1 MQNADGFYRALASR
15 DPRFDGIFYVGV
27 STTGIYCRPI
37 CSARTPGR
45 DRCTFFASP
54 AAAEKAGFRA
64 CFRCR
69 PELAPGRSHQDALP
83 RLVSNAVDRIEQGFL
98 NEHDVDR
105 LASEL
110 GVTGRHLRR
119 AMARQIGV
127 TPVELAQS
135 RRLALAKRLLQD
147 TRLGLAEVAFASG
160 FQSVR
165 RFNALFRA
173 RFDRSPSDLRRQ
185 HGTAEPAPRTLSLR
199 LDYRPPL
206 ELPALLAFLRDRAIP
221 GVERVAEGSYR
232 RVVEIDG
239 QTGTVAVGPDP
250 QRPALWVNVSLS
262 LLGVFPP
269 QAGRPAWGPRLMKLA
284 ARLRHLFDLD
294 AQPHAI
300 AEVLLRDP
308 RLAPLVRR
316 RPGLRVPG
324 SLDPFETTVRAV
336 LGQQVSVRAATTLAG
351 RLAARF
357 GRPIQGEDPLLT
369 HRFPT
374 AAELARAPVE
384 AIAAIG
390 LPRARAQSVQAVAAA
405 FAAGG
410 LDLDDPEALTA
421 QLVALPGIG
430 PWTASYV
437 AMRAARQPDAFPA
450 SDLGIRRALGNIGA
464 REAEAR
470 SQRWRPFRSYA
481 VLHLWTS
488 LPAPSAPSAPS
499 APLEGDTR

>member
-1 MQNADGFYRALASR
+1 MPNADGFYTALAAR

-27 STTGIYCRPI
+27 STTGVYCRPI

-45 DRCTFFASP
+45 DRCTFFDSP

-83 RLVSNAVDRIEQGFL
+83 RLVGRAVDRIEQGFL
-98 NEHDVDR
+98 NDHDVDR
-105 LASEL
+105 LARDL

-147 TRLGLAEVAFASG
+147 SRLGLAEVAFASG

-173 RFDRSPSDLRRQ
+173 RFARSPSDLRRQ
-185 HGTAEPAPRTLSLR
+185 HGTGANPRALSLR

-206 ELPALLAFLRDRAIP
+206 DLPALLGFLRDRAIP
-221 GVERVAEGSYR
+221 GVEHVADGCYR
-232 RVVEIDG
+232 RVVHLDG
-239 QTGTVAVGPDP
+239 QVGTVCVRGDR
-250 QRPALWVNVSLS
+250 QRAALWVDVSPA
-262 LLGVFPP
+262 LLGV
-269 QAGRPAWGPRLMKLA
+269 LMQLT

-294 AQPHAI
+294 AQPQAV
-300 AEVLLRDP
+300 AQTLGADPVLGP
-308 RLAPLVRR
+308 RVRR

-324 SLDPFETTVRAV
+324 SVDPFETTVRAI

-351 RLAARF
+351 RLAARL
-357 GRPIQGEDPLLT
+357 GQPVRTDDAALT

-374 AAELARAPVE
+374 AAELARAPLD
-384 AIAAIG
+384 AIAALG
-390 LPRARAQSVQAVAAA
+390 LPRARAATVSAVATA
-405 FAAGG
+405 FAGAG
-410 LDLDDPEALTA
+410 LDLDDPERLAA
-421 QLVALPGIG
+421 QLCALPGIG

-450 SDLGIRRALGNIGA
+450 ADLGIRRALGNVSA
-464 REAEAR
+464 REAEACAE
-470 SQRWRPFRSYA
+470 RWRPFRSYA
-481 VLHLWTS
+481 VLHLWT
-488 LPAPSAPSAPS
+488 PSS
-499 APLEGDTR
+499 EGGSS